1 MRISDLAILLQRKA
15 SLSDPQLVV
24 RNPAAKDSKMLSS
37 YLTHVEVLSYFYFRP
52 GKGLEACFVTTLK
65 YLGAYPGDTL
75 FPFRECISRAD
86 VASNR

>member
-1 MRISDLAILLQRKA
+1 MRINGLAFLLQRKA

-24 RNPAAKDSKMLSS
+24 RNPAARDSKLLSS
-37 YLTHVEVLSYFYFRP
+37 YFAHVEALSYFYFRS
-52 GKGLEACFVTTLK
+52 GKCLEACFVTTLK

-75 FPFRECISRAD
+75 FLFRECISRAD